1 MSRFRIIVLLV
12 AFAMAA
18 PAYLDASSKS
28 PELNGQWYRKHRG
41 KAGLYLRLAKRDRM
55 TRADFFLSHPLVDAL
70 VATFAWAVIEPE
82 PGQYDFS
89 EIDKALQICRKHGKG
104 LVLAISTYGQ
114 HVDNQPTPEWLYDR
128 GVKRIR
134 FQGGGVAKGEP
145 ITVPKVW
152 DDAYLREYGRFIR
165 ALGRRYNSES
175 GIWYVMPGFGH
186 IGNVNAQPSK
196 NGGPAFLAEGWT
208 PEIWTELCKDVAGLY
223 QAALPDI
230 PLIVKSAKQ
239 ILKNSDHD
247 HYYTQANDI
256 LAELAK
262 RNVSIIGFGLEPDI
276 ERLRRN
282 HAVERIAQL
291 SSYALRGDIR
301 LGIGDDWPLWI
312 PEERRKK
319 NVKFLVG
326 RDEEG
331 MARELQY
338 AFGGIEGLP
347 RTHISLIYVLQ
358 TELEASHPK
367 NEKGQNER
375 VYELLA
381 AARKRLKKEDPI
393 ER

>member
-1 MSRFRIIVLLV
+1 
-12 AFAMAA
+12 
-18 PAYLDASSKS
+18 
-28 PELNGQWYRKHRG
+28 
-41 KAGLYLRLAKRDRM
+41 
-55 TRADFFLSHPLVDAL
+55 
-70 VATFAWAVIEPE
+70 
-82 PGQYDFS
+82 
-89 EIDKALQICRKHGKG
+89 
-104 LVLAISTYGQ
+104 
-114 HVDNQPTPEWLYDR
+114 
-128 GVKRIR
+128 
-134 FQGGGVAKGEP
+134 
-145 ITVPKVW
+145 
-152 DDAYLREYGRFIR
+152 
-165 ALGRRYNSES
+165 
-175 GIWYVMPGFGH
+175 
-186 IGNVNAQPSK
+186 
-196 NGGPAFLAEGWT
+196 
-208 PEIWTELCKDVAGLY
+208 
-223 QAALPDI
+223 
-230 PLIVKSAKQ
+230 
-239 ILKNSDHD
+239 D

-319 NVKFLVG
+319 KVRFLIG

-347 RTHISLIYVLQ
+347 KTHISLIYVLQ

-393 ER
+393 EK